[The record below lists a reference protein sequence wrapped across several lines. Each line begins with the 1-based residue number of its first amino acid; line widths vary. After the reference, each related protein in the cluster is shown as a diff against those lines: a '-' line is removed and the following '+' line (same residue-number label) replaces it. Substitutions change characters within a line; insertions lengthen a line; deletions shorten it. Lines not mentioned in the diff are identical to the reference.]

1 MSHNVLARTKQ
12 QGNDTVVEAI
22 TKVQSIDLVADPAT
36 TDGLYEHAGGLEKA
50 GTGGK
55 VSASDSNVCTIETIT
70 LEQLRCE
77 RPELICEIE
86 NAYEAQLDQ
95 VRRRLDE
102 MVAKEEV
109 SRRRERMLQ
118 LLQEFDL
125 PLPESRDAAARRI
138 VSDEFLESLMR
149 APSDAEL
156 RSLVES
162 RAVLIRSASQWI
174 GGRSSRER
182 RPKSKDQLT
191 VPAVTGRQ
199 RAYRGGI
206 CRRCLRSLT
215 TNRKH
220 FSYTQLLIST
230 QEIFVMANTMRWRYG
245 DTCPVMLP
253 VDSATV
259 IEIGD
264 MVYLDTD
271 DAKPASAQTDQG
283 SELANQQLFH
293 DLFAG
298 VAMQASRAGDTQP
311 IRVATTG
318 VFEFDVLS
326 TTLEVGDML
335 GSDENVAGVAL
346 LNQTV
351 AKVTN
356 ANAAVGRC
364 AKRLNP
370 AGTRVLVDIV
380 SSVLKGGTQ
389 AVL

>member
-1 MSHNVLARTKQ
+1 
-12 QGNDTVVEAI
+12 
-22 TKVQSIDLVADPAT
+22 
-36 TDGLYEHAGGLEKA
+36 
-50 GTGGK
+50 
-55 VSASDSNVCTIETIT
+55 
-70 LEQLRCE
+70 
-77 RPELICEIE
+77 
-86 NAYEAQLDQ
+86 
-95 VRRRLDE
+95 
-102 MVAKEEV
+102 
-109 SRRRERMLQ
+109 
-118 LLQEFDL
+118 
-125 PLPESRDAAARRI
+125 
-138 VSDEFLESLMR
+138 
-149 APSDAEL
+149 
-156 RSLVES
+156 
-162 RAVLIRSASQWI
+162 
-174 GGRSSRER
+174 
-182 RPKSKDQLT
+182 
-191 VPAVTGRQ
+191 
-199 RAYRGGI
+199 
-206 CRRCLRSLT
+206 
-215 TNRKH
+215 
-220 FSYTQLLIST
+220 
-230 QEIFVMANTMRWRYG
+230 MANTMRWRYG
-245 DTCPVMLP
+245 DTCPVILP

-271 DAKPASAQTDQG
+271 DAKPASSQADQG
-283 SELANQQLFH
+283 SELSNQQLFH

-351 AKVTN
+351 AKVAN